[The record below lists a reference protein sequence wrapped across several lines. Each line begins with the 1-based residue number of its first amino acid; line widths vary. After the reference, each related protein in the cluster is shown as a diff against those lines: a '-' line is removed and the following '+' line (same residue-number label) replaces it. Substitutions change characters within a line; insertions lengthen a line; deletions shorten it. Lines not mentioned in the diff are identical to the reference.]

1 MIGMKFDKRLGR
13 NVSIIQEP
21 DEDNRRL
28 LRFIMRKQD
37 ERIKAE
43 QLAERSRKC
52 PKCGNIR
59 AMNGICDFC
68 D

>member
-1 MIGMKFDKRLGR
+1 MIGMKFNKRLRRYVPMIQECEGR
-13 NVSIIQEP
+13 NRGLIH
-21 DEDNRRL
+21 
-28 LRFIMRKQD
+28 FIMRIQD
-37 ERIKAE
+37 ERITAE

>member
-13 NVSIIQEP
+13 YVSIIQEP
-21 DEDNRRL
+21 EERNSGL
-28 LRFIMRKQD
+28 LGFIMRKQD
-37 ERIKAE
+37 GRIKAE
-43 QLAERSRKC
+43 QLSERSRKC